1 MAEPH
6 IPGDNDNSPDN
17 NDEEGA
23 ETILPGKGP
32 NREEMVSKFLPPEDD
47 WDAKTQLDLN
57 DPARVALLR
66 NYGDLMPEVAHMQ
79 DTLDAFLTDYEK
91 SRTSVGGIGREQYV
105 SIMRAMFG
113 ADDDEDD
120 AASMFAEALGA
131 AADEED

>member
-6 IPGDNDNSPDN
+6 VPD
-17 NDEEGA
+17 DDPDRDSDPEEAA
-23 ETILPGKGP
+23 ETIIPGKGP

-57 DPARVALLR
+57 DPARVALIR
-66 NYGDLMPEVAHMQ
+66 NYASLMPEVAHMQ
-79 DTLDAFLTDYEK
+79 DTLDSFVTDFEK
-91 SRTSVGGIGREQYV
+91 SRTSVKGVGREQYV
-105 SIMRAMFG
+105 SIMKAMFG
-113 ADDDEDD
+113 ASDDEDD